1 MTSKDA
7 RDKFENQLLQAQL
20 EIQAEKF
27 KTASREIYDNISQ
40 VLAYVRIGILKAAQ
54 QYQDANLATDSKL
67 LVQAIQDLRSLNSHL
82 DPDEILKKG
91 IIISLEEEM
100 ERIRK
105 NLSVSTT
112 LTVSGKPFPLSK
124 DALLIIYRALQECI
138 HNALSHGNPQNLILH
153 ISYTDKDVIFSLQD
167 DGTGFE
173 VPHPLPA
180 GRGLQVITERAQLAN
195 AEIRIESAPGR
206 GTKVT
211 IKLWKDDDNTSY
223 S

>member
-1 MTSKDA
+1 MTSKEA
-7 RDKFENQLLQAQL
+7 RDKFENHLLQAQL

-27 KTASREIYDNISQ
+27 RTASREIYDNISQ

-54 QYQDANLATDSKL
+54 QYQDADLATDSRL

-91 IIISLEEEM
+91 IITSLEEEM

-112 LTVSGKPFPLSK
+112 LTVTGKPFALSR
-124 DALLIIYRALQECI
+124 DALLIVYRTLQECI
-138 HNALSHGNPQNLILH
+138 HNALTHGHPQNLLMDIR
-153 ISYTDKDVIFSLQD
+153 YTAKDVIFSLQD

-173 VPHPLPA
+173 VPHPLPP
-180 GRGLQVITERAQLAN
+180 GKGLNIITERALLAG
-195 AEIRIESAPGR
+195 AVVHIVSAPGQ
-206 GTKVT
+206 GTKVN
-211 IKLWKDDDNTSY
+211 IKLSKEDDNNSY